1 MSAASMGP
9 GRLCRRSRP
18 GPSYKQDFDRLQVG
32 IQTEPPE
39 FASNLLGMASER
51 VEPGLLD
58 RTSAS
63 SELGEDWRALTRRA
77 TAIALITSPAPFI
90 WFHSVRGESV
100 AWSLF
105 WTFIV
110 VIAFR
115 GAIDL
120 FTRRLMPWPSLYG
133 TDDPTLKE
141 EDVIARRR
149 VSFWRFWWK
158 LVVLV
163 FVALT
168 VIWFVRVLVPG
179 GSTSWI
185 DSTQAIWTSIQGF
198 VKGQQLIGLFFTMP
212 FFLLFNV
219 LILIGPLMIIGVT
232 QMRGFEPGDADWGV
246 HLDDVRGQDEAKEEV
261 SRVVTLWQSGEA
273 FEQAGGK
280 RERGLLFLGAPGT
293 GKTMLAKAIATGFN
307 CPIVS
312 MPGSGFQQTF
322 LGMDAVIVRWLA
334 RKAKKLARK
343 WGGQCIVFI
352 DEIDAVG
359 MRRQALGGAGA
370 GFTGGRIEDALFY
383 GPMGALNPSGD
394 MILETRAW
402 RERLFAER
410 ENKPSPSRWQRILD
424 QGGVAGMPG
433 MMGGGQLALNQLL
446 VVMDGIDNP
455 PFFRRLFTNWTNTFL
470 DATYFIPSRM
480 GKRSLRL
487 PRPRPRKD
495 QIYFIGAT
503 NVPIDQLD
511 PALTRPGR
519 MGRHVWLRT
528 PQKGDR
534 KDIFD
539 LYIDKVAHEPDLD
552 TDRRRDELSRITGGY
567 SPAMIEQVCS
577 MALTYAHADGR
588 AVFRYD
594 DILEAMTTVESGTA
608 VNIEYPK
615 EDTRAV
621 ALHEAGHASASHAY
635 MKDSESTR
643 ISIRM
648 RGGSL
653 GHHQAAEQV
662 ERFSQWRSDQM
673 ARLIWAL
680 GAMAAERVFY
690 GQTTTGVGGDVQ
702 SATAMA
708 ALMVGAAGMGPEP
721 LDLDGGLDSKE
732 EERVLKRF
740 EEIGLQLMNRTSSS
754 HDHDVVASVLSDP
767 FKRRITAQLI
777 GQAYVT
783 AHNFIKHNRDGV
795 EKIADEVV
803 ARREIYGDDLVELL
817 QSAKL
822 EQPRVDLMEEAS
834 WPVL

>member
-1 MSAASMGP
+1 
-9 GRLCRRSRP
+9 
-18 GPSYKQDFDRLQVG
+18 
-32 IQTEPPE
+32 
-39 FASNLLGMASER
+39 
-51 VEPGLLD
+51 
-58 RTSAS
+58 
-63 SELGEDWRALTRRA
+63 
-77 TAIALITSPAPFI
+77 
-90 WFHSVRGESV
+90 
-100 AWSLF
+100 
-105 WTFIV
+105 
-110 VIAFR
+110 
-115 GAIDL
+115 
-120 FTRRLMPWPSLYG
+120 
-133 TDDPTLKE
+133 
-141 EDVIARRR
+141 
-149 VSFWRFWWK
+149 
-158 LVVLV
+158 
-163 FVALT
+163 
-168 VIWFVRVLVPG
+168 
-179 GSTSWI
+179 
-185 DSTQAIWTSIQGF
+185 
-198 VKGQQLIGLFFTMP
+198 
-212 FFLLFNV
+212 
-219 LILIGPLMIIGVT
+219 
-232 QMRGFEPGDADWGV
+232 
-246 HLDDVRGQDEAKEEV
+246 V

-352 DEIDAVG
+352 DEIDASACG
-359 MRRQALGGAGA
+359 GRPSAARRP
-370 GFTGGRIEDALFY
+370 TPGGRIDDSLFY
-383 GPMGALNPSGD
+383 GQWGSLNPSGD

-402 RERLFAER
+402 RDRLFAQR
-410 ENKPSPSRWQRILD
+410 ESKPTEPSGLAKIFG
-424 QGGVAGMPG
+424 QGGAVPG

-470 DATYFIPSRM
+470 DATYVIPARV
-480 GKRSLRL
+480 GRFQLRV
-487 PRPRPRKD
+487 PRPKPRKD

-503 NVPIDQLD
+503 NVPISQLD

-740 EEIGLQLMNRTSSS
+740 EDIGPPADEPHEQLARPRRRRQRPLRSVQAA
-754 HDHDVVASVLSDP
+754 DHRAADRPGVRD
-767 FKRRITAQLI
+767 RAQLH
-777 GQAYVT
+777 QAQS
-783 AHNFIKHNRDGV
+783 DGV